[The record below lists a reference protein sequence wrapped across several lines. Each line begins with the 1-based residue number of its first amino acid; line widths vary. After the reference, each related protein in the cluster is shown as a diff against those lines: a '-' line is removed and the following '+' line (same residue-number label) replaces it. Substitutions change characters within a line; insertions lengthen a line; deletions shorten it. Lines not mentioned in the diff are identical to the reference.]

1 MSGPED
7 KENVKGRQ
15 ALNSSKQ
22 LGKAGDQL
30 EKHGDLLEVSGTLPK
45 NEEHPTRGS

>member
-1 MSGPED
+1 MFASEV

-15 ALNSSKQ
+15 AFNSSKQ

-30 EKHGDLLEVSGTLPK
+30 EKHNDLLEVSGTFPK
-45 NEEHPTRGS
+45 KEECQGRGS